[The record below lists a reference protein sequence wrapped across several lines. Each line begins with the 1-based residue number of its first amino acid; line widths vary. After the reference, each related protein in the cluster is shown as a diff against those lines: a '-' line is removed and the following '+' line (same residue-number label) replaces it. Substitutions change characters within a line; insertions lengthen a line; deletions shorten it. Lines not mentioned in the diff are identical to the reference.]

1 MSETTIKYYFQVA
14 TLEVDARTDNFRP
27 HKITLFPQ
35 KDDLIMEV
43 ELPLTHENI
52 ANCAAIITAQLSS
65 DKNVPLPILTPTG
78 LNAIRSVLEA
88 ALANKQSKDKEDDD
102 DNNWDDEKGSSK
114 PTKSNVDDDNDWDNE
129 KTTIGNINNDDN
141 WDD

>member
-27 HKITLFPQ
+27 HKITLVPQ
-35 KDDLIMEV
+35 KDELIMEV
-43 ELPLTHENI
+43 ELSLTHENV

-65 DKNVPLPILTPTG
+65 DKDVPLPILTPTG

-88 ALANKQSKDKEDDD
+88 ALANKQSKDKDDDD
-102 DNNWDDEKGSSK
+102 DNWDDEEGSSK